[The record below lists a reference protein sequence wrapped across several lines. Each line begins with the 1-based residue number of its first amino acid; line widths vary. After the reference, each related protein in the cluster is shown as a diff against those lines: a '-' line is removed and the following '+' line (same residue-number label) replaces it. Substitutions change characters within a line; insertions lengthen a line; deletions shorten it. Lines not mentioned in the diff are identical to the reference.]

1 MSEIRSQMSVPAGY
15 SPVFAEAGFNAYVGP
30 VFRADDGSDF
40 RFTVREVHMNG
51 GGALHGG
58 MMMALA
64 DIAMGKTVHAL
75 LEADGQRAMTVSLN
89 CDFIGPV
96 KQGETIVTTVGITR
110 RTRSIVFVTATL
122 MVESR
127 TIMTAT
133 GLWKI
138 LGESAKDQNNHG

>member
-1 MSEIRSQMSVPAGY
+1 MTEQTNRHPAPAGY

-30 VFRADDGSDF
+30 VWRADDGSHF
-40 RFTVREVHMNG
+40 RFTVRDVHMNG

-64 DIAMGKTVHAL
+64 DIAMGKTVHAAL
-75 LEADGQRAMTVSLN
+75 SADGQRAMTVSLN
-89 CDFIGPV
+89 CDFIGAV
-96 KQGETIVTTVGITR
+96 KLGETIVTRVAITR
-110 RTRSIVFVTATL
+110 RTRSIVFVSATL
-122 MVESR
+122 AVDER

-138 LGESAKDQNNHG
+138 LSEGGSG

>member
-1 MSEIRSQMSVPAGY
+1 MTNRPPAPAGY

-30 VFRADDGSDF
+30 VYRADDGRDF
-40 RFTVREVHMNG
+40 RFTVRDVHMNG

-64 DIAMGKTVHAL
+64 DIAMGKTVHAA
-75 LEADGQRAMTVSLN
+75 LEGGRAVTISLN

-96 KQGETIVTTVGITR
+96 KLGETIVARASITR

-122 MVESR
+122 GVEGR
-127 TIMTAT
+127 AIMTAT

-138 LGESAKDQNNHG
+138 LSEAGAGETGGD

>member
-1 MSEIRSQMSVPAGY
+1 MTGETAPAGY
-15 SPVFAEAGFNAYVGP
+15 EPVFAEAGFNKYVGP
-30 VFRADDGSDF
+30 VWRAADGSDF

-64 DIAMGKTVHAL
+64 DIAMGKTVHAAL
-75 LEADGQRAMTVSLN
+75 AADGQRAMTVSLN
-89 CDFIGPV
+89 CDFIGAV
-96 KQGETIVTTVGITR
+96 KLGETIVTQVQITR

-122 MVESR
+122 AVGER
-127 TIMTAT
+127 TVMTAT

-138 LGESAKDQNNHG
+138 LGEGGGG

>member
-1 MSEIRSQMSVPAGY
+1 MTEQMSKHPAPAGY

-30 VFRADDGSDF
+30 VWRADDGSHF
-40 RFTVREVHMNG
+40 RFTVRDVHMNG

-64 DIAMGKTVHAL
+64 DIAMGKTVHAAL
-75 LEADGQRAMTVSLN
+75 AADGQRAMTVSLS
-89 CDFIGPV
+89 CDFIGAV
-96 KQGETIVTTVGITR
+96 KLGETIVTRVAITR

-122 MVESR
+122 GVDER

-138 LGESAKDQNNHG
+138 LGGGGGG